1 MSKTLEEEYIE
12 FFKKNVMPDGE
23 FAKNG
28 INGPYDTYFGIPHW
42 KEMLSLRNEL
52 MDETSPITQDLKEKE
67 KYEEALSQLK
77 VITLEEF
84 IEYKNQNKDE

>member
-42 KEMLSLRNEL
+42 KEMLSWRNEL
-52 MDETSPITQDLKEKE
+52 MDDTSLYTQGLKEE
-67 KYEEALSQLK
+67 GKYEEALSQLK

-84 IEYKNQNKDE
+84 IEYKNKGKDD

>member
-23 FAKNG
+23 FAKYDN
-28 INGPYDTYFGIPHW
+28 NGPYDTYLGIPHW

-52 MDETSPITQDLKEKE
+52 MDNTSLVTQELKEKG
-67 KYEEALSQLK
+67 KYEEALKQLK

-84 IEYKNQNKDE
+84 IEYKNKNKDE